1 MYLSVVTKSG
11 SSLNVLFFPYT
22 IYYTDKIL
30 ESQTDKYRQ
39 NYFRGHEMPAVSQ
52 QQQKLMALALAYKRG
67 EAKDVSAKVKEIAGS
82 MSEKDLEDFA
92 STKHKGLPMKKEELI
107 KEGLSVLKEQTFS
120 RDMFGVTGEPDP
132 FKQTPSGGPRRGG
145 LGRPT
150 AAQKADLAQRQSMK
164 RLQTAALDDT
174 RTLPAYGDAFFGT
187 TSMKN
192 TKLRNSDNYSRSEM
206 DVIRKYYENAI
217 TNIKDNPLTNREY
230 NRKYGNIDT
239 GEYGT
244 LRPAIA
250 SSQAERLAKTNLPSP
265 SEDSVLGSF
274 ADRFIASGGRSRDA
288 GSGSSKRVARGAIVT
303 PKSSGRGTPATAP
316 PATAPTATTTST
328 TTAASQN
335 FLKNI
340 DPKLAAGIAAG
351 TLGAAGLAAFVANR
365 RRKKKRG

>member
-1 MYLSVVTKSG
+1 
-11 SSLNVLFFPYT
+11 
-22 IYYTDKIL
+22 
-30 ESQTDKYRQ
+30 
-39 NYFRGHEMPAVSQ
+39 MPAVSQ

-67 EAKDVSAKVKEIAGS
+67 EAKDVSAKVKEIADS

-174 RTLPAYGDAFFGT
+174 RTFPTYGDVMFG
-187 TSMKN
+187 SSAPN
-192 TKLRNSDNYSRSEM
+192 TKLKNSASYSQSEI
-206 DVIRKYYENAI
+206 DAIRKYYDNAV

-250 SSQAERLAKTNLPSP
+250 SSQAERLAQPNLPSP

-274 ADRFIASGGRSRDA
+274 ADRFMASGGRSRDA

>member
-1 MYLSVVTKSG
+1 
-11 SSLNVLFFPYT
+11 
-22 IYYTDKIL
+22 
-30 ESQTDKYRQ
+30 
-39 NYFRGHEMPAVSQ
+39 MPAVSQ

-67 EAKDVSAKVKEIAGS
+67 EVKDVSAKVKEIADS

-120 RDMFGVTGEPDP
+120 RDMFGVTGEPYP

-150 AAQKADLAQRQSMK
+150 AAQKADLTQRQSMK
-164 RLQTAALDDT
+164 DLQRAALDDT
-174 RTLPAYGDAFFGT
+174 RTLPASGDAFFGT

-192 TKLRNSDNYSRSEM
+192 TKLRNIDNYSRSEM

-274 ADRFIASGGRSRDA
+274 ADRFMASGGRSRDA
-288 GSGSSKRVARGAIVT
+288 GSGGSRRG
-303 PKSSGRGTPATAP
+303 SRGNRP
-316 PATAPTATTTST
+316 T
-328 TTAASQN
+328 TTATSQN

-340 DPKLAAGIAAG
+340 DPKLAATLAAG

-365 RRKKKRG
+365 RRKKKKG

>member
-1 MYLSVVTKSG
+1 
-11 SSLNVLFFPYT
+11 
-22 IYYTDKIL
+22 
-30 ESQTDKYRQ
+30 
-39 NYFRGHEMPAVSQ
+39 MPAVSQ

-67 EAKDVSAKVKEIAGS
+67 EVKDVSAKVKEIADS

-120 RDMFGVTGEPDP
+120 RDMFGVTGEPTRI
-132 FKQTPSGGPRRGG
+132 KRQTSGAEELANRDMIRNIA
-145 LGRPT
+145 RQT
-150 AAQKADLAQRQSMK
+150 ADLSKRQSMK
-164 RLQTAALDDT
+164 DLQRAALDDT
-174 RTLPAYGDAFFGT
+174 RTLPASGDAFFGT

-192 TKLRNSDNYSRSEM
+192 TKLRNIDNYSRSEM

-274 ADRFIASGGRSRDA
+274 SDRFMASGGRSRDA

-316 PATAPTATTTST
+316 PATTTST

>member
-1 MYLSVVTKSG
+1 
-11 SSLNVLFFPYT
+11 
-22 IYYTDKIL
+22 
-30 ESQTDKYRQ
+30 
-39 NYFRGHEMPAVSQ
+39 MPAVSQ

-67 EAKDVSAKVKEIAGS
+67 EVKDVSAKVKEIADS

-150 AAQKADLAQRQSMK
+150 AAQKADRDK
-164 RLQTAALDDT
+164 RAYLKTLQKGAIGAKSIRKPFFGRYIDMGGDIPARDDIPGVSGRESEIIKDYYYNARDAASPVRFDDT
-174 RTLPAYGDAFFGT
+174 KYGSVESA
-187 TSMKN
+187 MK
-192 TKLRNSDNYSRSEM
+192 KAKEIRLSRS
-206 DVIRKYYENAI
+206 N
-217 TNIKDNPLTNREY
+217 N
-230 NRKYGNIDT
+230 
-239 GEYGT
+239 
-244 LRPAIA
+244 
-250 SSQAERLAKTNLPSP
+250 PSP
-265 SEDSVLGSF
+265 TEDSVLGSF
-274 ADRFIASGGRSRDA
+274 ADRFMASGGRSRDA